1 MGMKTFCRFPMVTGD
16 WVVLASGDDACP
28 VGDENVHGVADRELL
43 SDTGIRRESIE
54 ELIIVE
60 AECYLV

>member
-43 SDTGIRRESIE
+43 SDIKHFTYSSAPVCKSHK
-54 ELIIVE
+54 LI
-60 AECYLV
+60 LR